1 VAQTVETQGL
11 DILPNRTPGSSLLS
25 AYLQGNSRT
34 TINADVY
41 AQRIAT
47 YYKQT
52 RRYVHPLRDADDR
65 RYDLQ
70 NTTVADAPIR
80 WPAGYT
86 AVTLSLL
93 IIEQLANVLAGV
105 GALLMV
111 LRRKASLL
119 TRQIGL
125 AALAATVLLT
135 VIRFSGTLAAAY
147 GQERAQLQALV
158 VLAVVFVNT
167 VYLVGAVLGG
177 ATSVNLTNSGPVFEY
192 FYVTAPEI
200 ASAHWLGG
208 QFRVGELVY
217 ADEYGQ
223 VPLAA
228 GTNITE
234 GLMTDLTPRTL
245 ASQAWVYASQANVLH
260 DRAFALYNNQLATYK
275 FPAAFLDANY
285 DMVYTN
291 GSSEVFH
298 H

>member
-1 VAQTVETQGL
+1 M
-11 DILPNRTPGSSLLS
+11 P
-25 AYLQGNSRT
+25 
-34 TINADVY
+34 
-41 AQRIAT
+41 
-47 YYKQT
+47 
-52 RRYVHPLRDADDR
+52 DAAH
-65 RYDLQ
+65 Q
-70 NTTVADAPIR
+70 
-80 WPAGYT
+80 WQAGYT

-93 IIEQLANVLAGV
+93 IIEQLANLLAAV

-125 AALAATVLLT
+125 AALAATFLLI

-158 VLAVVFVNT
+158 LLGVAMCWTFQALTGLRRQWQARIRVLASGCLAVVFVNT

-200 ASAHWLGG
+200 ASAHWLGS
-208 QFRVGELVY
+208 QFRSGDLVY

-228 GTNITE
+228 GTKISERPDDRPDPADAQRRTR
-234 GLMTDLTPRTL
+234 GSTPARPMSSTTGRSRCTTSTWPRTC
-245 ASQAWVYASQANVLH
+245 S
-260 DRAFALYNNQLATYK
+260 R
-275 FPAAFLDANY
+275 PAFLDANY

-291 GSSEVFH
+291 GTSEVFH
-298 H
+298 R